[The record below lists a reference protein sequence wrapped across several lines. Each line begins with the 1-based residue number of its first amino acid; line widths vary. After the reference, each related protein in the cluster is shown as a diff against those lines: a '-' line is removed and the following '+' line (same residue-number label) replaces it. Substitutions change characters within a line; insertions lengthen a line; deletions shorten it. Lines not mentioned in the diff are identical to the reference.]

1 MAGVRNIS
9 PYDVWRGAIQALV
22 FMHANEIHDQT
33 QASLEEE
40 TLRPCL
46 LLHKT
51 RVCVRDGFA
60 TPPVFVGELLL
71 PNSSQVAQQDQIDFH
86 DNNINGH

>member
-40 TLRPCL
+40 MLRLCL

-51 RVCVRDGFA
+51 AVCVRDGL
-60 TPPVFVGELLL
+60 PRLQCLLVNYSFL
-71 PNSSQVAQQDQIDFH
+71 IPLKWHS
-86 DNNINGH
+86 